1 MGKLVKNKRDLCLVT
16 DDEIR
21 EETPLK
27 GAKAMKGLG
36 NERLARIFRIDRMLS
51 ETKKPMTVA
60 AICERLEADKSF
72 KSVTSRT
79 VIDDLNFLLSLG
91 NLNGFELSVD
101 DSEKSFKYWI
111 EEGHS
116 LFRRDFTREQ
126 AHSLR
131 ELVNAIASYDA
142 LAELELVDNLNDVL
156 ERTEMGAKTRTIV
169 DLGVSAFGNSELFHT
184 LYHAIANRHVVK
196 LEYRRMNELGM
207 QGTVRSIMFQP
218 CLIRQYAGRWTVIG
232 ADSSDGFICKFY
244 FVQIV
249 SAELTEKHYSETLD
263 IRLKGHF
270 KSVIGTSSPRS
281 LCVFGA
287 EKAVRESLSQSMEGE
302 RLEEIVVAAYPGW
315 GNHLESFPLH
325 GSQSELTATEAE
337 QYRRRF
343 AHLPEESRIFS
354 FKVYVNTELES
365 ELMRWMDR
373 VEVLAPASLRASL
386 AERAARLA
394 DRYAAAAR
402 ESLRGV

>member
-1 MGKLVKNKRDLCLVT
+1 MGKKVKNKGDLCGVSG
-16 DDEIR
+16 DEIR
-21 EETPLK
+21 EENSLK
-27 GAKAMKGLG
+27 GAKALKGLG

-51 ETKKPMTVA
+51 ETKVPMTVA
-60 AICERLEADKSF
+60 AICERLDADKSF
-72 KSVTSRT
+72 KSVTPRAI
-79 VIDDLNFLLSLG
+79 IDDLNFLLSLG
-91 NLNGFELSVD
+91 NLNGFELCVD
-101 DSEKSFKYWI
+101 NSGKSYKYWI

-131 ELVNAIASYDA
+131 ELVNAISSYDA
-142 LAELELVDNLNDVL
+142 LAELELVEDLNHVL

-184 LYHAIANRHVVK
+184 LYHAIAGRHVVK
-196 LEYRRMNELGM
+196 LEYRRMNELGV

-218 CLIRQYAGRWTVIG
+218 CLIRLYAGRWTVIG

-244 FVQIV
+244 FVQII
-249 SAELTEKHYSETLD
+249 SAKLTDNHYSETLD

-281 LCVFGA
+281 LCVFGG
-287 EKAVRESLSQSMEGE
+287 EKAMRESLSQNKEGE

-315 GNHLESFPLH
+315 GNHLASFPLH
-325 GSQSELTATEAE
+325 GSQRELTPTEAE

-373 VEVLAPASLRASL
+373 VEVLAPASLRSSL